1 MPDLR
6 RLREAIKPSQTNKG
20 DGRWPLKFIF
30 DDALPYQLLAVSS
43 VVVAIQMINTYTKK
57 LKYKRRIVLV
67 TNGTGH
73 MNNEGL
79 DEIQK
84 KIQDDGIELVVL
96 YALPRV
102 FILLLSC

>member
-1 MPDLR
+1 M
-6 RLREAIKPSQTNKG
+6 AIGILLDYAYSY
-20 DGRWPLKFIF
+20 LF
-30 DDALPYQLLAVSS
+30 LAVSS

-67 TNGTGH
+67 TNGTGQ

-96 YALPRV
+96 YAHPRV
-102 FILLLSC
+102 FALLLSC

>member
-1 MPDLR
+1 
-6 RLREAIKPSQTNKG
+6 
-20 DGRWPLKFIF
+20 
-30 DDALPYQLLAVSS
+30 
-43 VVVAIQMINTYTKK
+43 MISTYTKK

-79 DEIQK
+79 DEIQR

-96 YALPRV
+96 YALPLIFV
-102 FILLLSC
+102 LLLSC